1 MLSYSAWGNSPNAL
15 LESGNG
21 KPSKPAES
29 CEEGVPGLLGTHEHL
44 LLMRAIVIDSQL
56 FDALVP
62 SFGWELVN
70 PTEITLG
77 CFRNHHLEP
86 ETQNSLIFVTFIRIY
101 LGI

>member
-1 MLSYSAWGNSPNAL
+1 MCMLSYSAWGNSPNAL

-29 CEEGVPGLLGTHEHL
+29 CEDGVPGLLGTHEHK

-77 CFRNHHLEP
+77 CFRNHHSELDP
-86 ETQNSLIFVTFIRIY
+86 YKIALTL
-101 LGI
+101 